1 MILNHF
7 YPRVPQTS
15 EYQPLRQFCGK
26 FRSEDFAH
34 GRESGAICGR
44 ELWQPS
50 KTITASTARNGAL
63 LPIIFAQTGRPA
75 ILRRS
80 THSEGSKGRT
90 FPRGSSTRWNRK
102 ARRRAFRLHSGG
114 TERERGAQ
122 GVLRVPVMEHGAI
135 ALRRHAESVW
145 LTIHP
150 HKKSPVGQFRLH
162 GGFLR
167 GIPVP
172 PA

>member
-15 EYQPLRQFCGK
+15 EYQPLVNFAEN
-26 FRSEDFAH
+26 SEV
-34 GRESGAICGR
+34 
-44 ELWQPS
+44 
-50 KTITASTARNGAL
+50 KTLHTGEKAAQYAGGNYGNHQRPLRRL
-63 LPIIFAQTGRPA
+63 LQETVHCFLIIFTQTGRPA

-90 FPRGSSTRWNRK
+90 FPTCSSTRWKRK

-122 GVLRVPVMEHGAI
+122 GVLRVPVMGHGAI

-167 GIPVP
+167 GSPVP